1 MVAAGL
7 LPPTVVQ
14 VVFPADAEDSEFE
27 LEPEHFDLD
36 VAVAQ
41 DDVENEI
48 ADGMA
53 VADLHAVGEVEEDT
67 LVAVGE
73 DSFVDDGHGAA
84 VDIAAAAPNVVH
96 VVAVQFVGELEMPIE
111 NGVAVAGKILMKL
124 IE

>member
-73 DSFVDDGHGAA
+73 DSFVDDGHEDA

>member
-73 DSFVDDGHGAA
+73 DSFVDDGHEDA
-84 VDIAAAAPNVVH
+84 VDIAAAAPKVVH